1 VSARFE
7 GAPVAASIRRTDGP
21 DGRGARLGIPVH
33 VVYEAADV
41 AIAPDRP
48 LRSEI
53 VLELS
58 PREGP

>member
-1 VSARFE
+1 V
-7 GAPVAASIRRTDGP
+7 SIRRTDGP

-53 VLELS
+53 VLEIS